1 MQCSYI
7 HSIQMLQL
15 YVHSLTHTHLIHPSI
30 HPLIHPCHGNASI
43 ICTLS
48 SHNPIYFHVRPLTRP
63 LHPQAYLKNKDVE
76 AQLGFTESIR
86 PAPEGST
93 VLPLAYGNR
102 SAVLYQPKK
111 YKVSQCHNHKHPLY
125 CGPFC
130 LARVMRGA
138 LRCNPLESGWIV
150 YGAENG
156 YNFSY
161 GCL

>member
-15 YVHSLTHTHLIHPSI
+15 YVHSLTHTHTPHSSLHTSTQSSI
-30 HPLIHPCHGNASI
+30 CHGNASI
-43 ICTLS
+43 ICPLS

-63 LHPQAYLKNKDVE
+63 PHPQAYLKKKKDVE

-111 YKVSQCHNHKHPLY
+111 YKVSQCHNHKHPLCWGY
-125 CGPFC
+125 E
-130 LARVMRGA
+130 
-138 LRCNPLESGWIV
+138 RCS
-150 YGAENG
+150 
-156 YNFSY
+156 
-161 GCL
+161 